1 MTKEEKINIII
12 AMLKLIKKQD
22 QKIKQLNKEQ
32 QALIQSRKKW
42 KNRYYKIKRELRKKE
57 SEEIK

>member
-12 AMLKLIKKQD
+12 AMLKLINKQD
-22 QKIKQLNKEQ
+22 QKIKQLNKRQ
-32 QALIQSRKKW
+32 QALIQSRKKL